1 MLGEIDGIKL
11 VLGLCDVVGFIVVA
25 FLVPC
30 FSFLLCITLCKIE
43 GIKLVL
49 GLCDSVG
56 CVAFVSGSEE
66 GVKG

>member
-11 VLGLCDVVGFIVVA
+11 VLGLCDVVLIVVA

-30 FSFLLCITLCKIE
+30 FSFLLCIMLGKIE